1 MRAVELTDTNCPRG
15 LTIQHSRVLGVVRRD
30 SETKEKK
37 KVLKVISLFGCETL
51 EIVEQKEIEEVIKGI
66 ILAAI
71 ERWSH
76 LTPYRTQK

>member
-1 MRAVELTDTNCPRG
+1 M
-15 LTIQHSRVLGVVRRD
+15 
-30 SETKEKK
+30 
-37 KVLKVISLFGCETL
+37 FGCETL

>member
-1 MRAVELTDTNCPRG
+1 VSA
-15 LTIQHSRVLGVVRRD
+15 RD
-30 SETKEKK
+30 SVAERNRK
-37 KVLKVISLFGCETL
+37 
-51 EIVEQKEIEEVIKGI
+51 VIKGI

>member
-1 MRAVELTDTNCPRG
+1 VSA
-15 LTIQHSRVLGVVRRD
+15 RD
-30 SETKEKK
+30 SGAERDRK
-37 KVLKVISLFGCETL
+37 
-51 EIVEQKEIEEVIKGI
+51 VIKGI